1 MPNPKLADRQPGETD
16 EHYAAR
22 LKRRAELVHQV
33 SEEIRFAAAG
43 RGLSLAEVSRRMGDP
58 NGRAISQ
65 NRESYSLAK
74 LADMGLAMGVAFRL
88 VAIPDDDAHVT
99 VNGQRPRSDR
109 RLRPED
115 VQEIRRRVRG
125 GETHRSVAKDFGV
138 GPSMISDIAR
148 CEAYKDVPDV
158 GLS

>member
-1 MPNPKLADRQPGETD
+1 MPNSTLAGRQPGETD

-74 LADMGLAMGVAFRL
+74 LADMSLAMGVTFRL
-88 VAIPDDDAHVT
+88 VAIPDNDAYVT

-109 RLRPED
+109 RLKPED
-115 VQEIRRRVRG
+115 VQEIRRRVRS
-125 GETHRSVAKDFGV
+125 GETHRAVAKDVGI
-138 GPSMISDIAR
+138 GPSSVSDIVR
-148 CEAYKDVPDV
+148 GKAYKDVPDV
-158 GLS
+158 AT